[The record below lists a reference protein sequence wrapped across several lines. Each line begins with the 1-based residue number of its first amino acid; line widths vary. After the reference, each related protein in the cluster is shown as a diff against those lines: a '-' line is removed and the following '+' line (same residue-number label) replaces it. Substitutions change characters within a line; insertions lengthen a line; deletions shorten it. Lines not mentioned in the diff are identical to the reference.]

1 MLSDF
6 VHAARYPVG
15 IGVDC
20 VCISEL
26 KALDERTKGAFIKR
40 TFTPEEIRLAQ
51 KSQDKWCF
59 LAGRFA
65 VKEAAF
71 KALAP
76 LTKEKFFDYRRVET
90 LKNPDGSPYINL
102 ESLPDGVMAQSGADG
117 LLVSVT
123 GEGDFAL
130 AFVQAAKNNNS
141 RQGQKSEIYC
151 TYNLSYPEG

>member
-1 MLSDF
+1 MLSEF
-6 VHAARYPVG
+6 VNAESFPVG

-26 KALDERTKGAFIKR
+26 RALDERTVGAFVSR
-40 TFTPEEIRLAQ
+40 TFTPEEIRLSEEAA
-51 KSQDKWCF
+51 DKWCF

-65 VKEAAF
+65 VKEAVF

-90 LKNPDGSPYINL
+90 RKQSDGSPVI
-102 ESLPDGVMAQSGADG
+102 SPDSVPAEAMVQAGADR
-117 LLVSVT
+117 LLVSIT

-130 AFVQAAKNNNS
+130 AFVQAVKV
-141 RQGQKSEIYC
+141 R
-151 TYNLSYPEG
+151 